1 MALQKAHKEA
11 IVKKH
16 RQSDLDTGS
25 CEVQVALLTGRIQDL
40 TPHFKANKN
49 DTHSQRGLVKMVNRR
64 RKLLSYLKRTNSD
77 RYAKLI
83 QDLGLRK

>member
-1 MALQKAHKEA
+1 MALLKTDKEE
-11 IVKKH
+11 IIKKY
-16 RQSDLDTGS
+16 RQGDLDTGS
-25 CEVQVALLTGRIQDL
+25 CEVQVALLTNRIQEL
-40 TPHFKANKN
+40 TGHFKDHKH

-64 RKLLSYLKRTNSD
+64 RKLLSYLKRTSTD